1 MVQELNT
8 SQEQADTLS
17 KQYNEILIENE
28 NLVRKAQTANK
39 MVESLNKEKINIEY
53 NNSKVIKEKEQWF
66 SEQKSILEMSV
77 EELYMRLHLSHNQ
90 IEGLEKVSCTT

>member
-1 MVQELNT
+1 LVQELNT